1 MAVTLSSS
9 TKQPAKPTISHWR
22 FGLESAIARAIAEGK
37 VRTYEKHVRSLR
49 RHGLA
54 PPRRA
59 GCGEGGKDSTLNI
72 AKAIA
77 DYASS

>member
-1 MAVTLSSS
+1 MLDWLKETEMAT
-9 TKQPAKPTISHWR
+9 
-22 FGLESAIARAIAEGK
+22 GLEAAIARLIAEGK
-37 VRTYEKHVRSLR
+37 VRTYEKHVRSPR

-59 GCGEGGKDSTLNI
+59 GCGEGGKDSTLDV